1 MICLS
6 LAVGYLHRGMQRQAD
21 NRHYQLSLALNFM
34 SKYRKY
40 RGNDEEVNYNIAR
53 MFHQLGVV
61 DLAVKHYEIVLG
73 MEDERRRAVGSPSA
87 AQMVVDGE
95 GGQVTGTPGEAEQ
108 SELRSKPL
116 NLSKEAAYNLSS
128 LYFTRGAPDLAR
140 NVVDKYLSL

>member
-21 NRHYQLSLALNFM
+21 NRHYQLSLAFNFM

-61 DLAVKHYEIVLG
+61 DLAVKHYEVVLG
-73 MEDERRRAVGSPSA
+73 MEDERRAAGIESA
-87 AQMVVDGE
+87 APMVVDGE
-95 GGQVTGTPGEAEQ
+95 GGQVTGTQGEAEQ
-108 SELRSKPL
+108 PESKSKPL